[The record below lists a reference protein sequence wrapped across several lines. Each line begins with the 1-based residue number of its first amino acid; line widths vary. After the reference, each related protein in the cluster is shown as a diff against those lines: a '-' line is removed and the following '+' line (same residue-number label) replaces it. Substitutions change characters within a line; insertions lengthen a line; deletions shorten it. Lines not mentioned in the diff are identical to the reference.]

1 MTLNCALWLQAL
13 GCRDVCSHKNWMIFG
28 TKCCFFLSFLK
39 VTLYATLVWQ
49 TMVTGGQARGT
60 EYISDRPLHICTV
73 ACRRGGGASTST
85 YTYLRMSTCR
95 HRRGC
100 EAGRGWARWHLINCR
115 CWPRYWV
122 RGHAVPS
129 PAATCTNWHWN
140 TFYAANC
147 RILLI
152 AWIVKLENLP
162 LKACLLSSSGI
173 CIVSIFN
180 SFQMHLSVLLSI

>member
-1 MTLNCALWLQAL
+1 MFVAIRIEWFL
-13 GCRDVCSHKNWMIFG
+13 GPNVV
-28 TKCCFFLSFLK
+28 FFYHFWRSQYMRLLCDRQWS
-39 VTLYATLVWQ
+39 LV
-49 TMVTGGQARGT
+49 VRLGGQSTSLTAHCT
-60 EYISDRPLHICTV
+60 YTHICTV

-122 RGHAVPS
+122 RGHAVS
-129 PAATCTNWHWN
+129 RPAATCTNWHWN